1 MWTYFRCQYAALLEI
16 EQGVANKDVSKK
28 LNVPKN
34 TLSTWKKNRD
44 KIVTAF
50 KSGAGTKRQQVKEG
64 AYEQVNLSCFK
75 WLLIQRSENIPIQWK
90 IIQEKALEF
99 ANELNLEK
107 FQASD
112 GWFHSWK
119 VRYNISFKEVS
130 GESKSVSPEMTP
142 AWKETSLPTI
152 LSRYE
157 LKDIYIADEFCLFY
171 QGLPKKTLQLKGEK
185 YSSGKY
191 NKVRLTGMAAAR
203 ATGEKLPMFVK
214 LVNQCNRDASNML
227 KACHAV
233 IVRNQ
238 KVGWSVS
245 FLMSE

>member
-130 GESKSVSPEMTP
+130 GESKSVSPEMT
-142 AWKETSLPTI
+142 AVSKESVVLENI
-152 LSRYE
+152 
-157 LKDIYIADEFCLFY
+157 
-171 QGLPKKTLQLKGEK
+171 
-185 YSSGKY
+185 
-191 NKVRLTGMAAAR
+191 
-203 ATGEKLPMFVK
+203 VK
-214 LVNQCNRDASNML
+214 CA
-227 KACHAV
+227 
-233 IVRNQ
+233 
-238 KVGWSVS
+238 
-245 FLMSE
+245 